1 VKTVFIVN
9 PASANGS
16 TGKRWP
22 EISERITDL
31 GLEHSALLTTRP
43 GEATDLAAQALG
55 SGADSVVAVGGDGTL
70 NEVANG
76 FFAGGQRHP
85 EAALGLLPFG
95 TGGDFRRTLGIPM
108 ELEAAIACLKA
119 RRLRPIDVGR
129 IEMEALEGGRRVRH
143 FVNIADAGIGGVVVE
158 RVNRTTKLFGGK
170 ASFMYGSLVTLLT
183 YEPQAVKVHTAEQSW
198 AGRAQNV
205 VVANCQYFGGS
216 MHVAPR
222 AQPDDGQF
230 DLVIFGDIARFE
242 AIRSIKDIY
251 KADHVKNPKVTG
263 WRSSRVEVTS
273 DERVLIDVDGEMC
286 GTLPALFEVLPSAIA
301 VMVP

>member
-1 VKTVFIVN
+1 MKAAFIVN

-22 EISERITDL
+22 AIWEQISIL
-31 GLEHSALLTTRP
+31 GPQHSALLTSRA
-43 GEATDLAAQALG
+43 GHATELAAEALAAG
-55 SGADSVVAVGGDGTL
+55 VDTVVAVGGDGTL

-76 FFAGGQRHP
+76 FFAGDRRYP
-85 EAALGLLPFG
+85 DAALGLLPFG

-108 ELEAAIACLKA
+108 DLEAAVECINA
-119 RRLRPIDVGR
+119 RKLRTIDVGR
-129 IEMEALEGGRRVRH
+129 IEMEALEGGRKVRH

-170 ASFMYGSLVTLLT
+170 ASFMYGSIATLLT
-183 YEPQAVKVHTAEQSW
+183 YKPQQVSVKTEEQAW
-198 AGRAQNV
+198 EGRAQNV

-222 AQPDDGQF
+222 AEPDDGQF
-230 DLVIFGDIARFE
+230 DVVIFGDIARFE
-242 AIRSIKDIY
+242 AIKSIGDIY

-273 DERVLIDVDGEMC
+273 DDRVLIDVDGEMC
-286 GTLPALFEVLPSAIA
+286 GILPAVFEVLPKAIS
-301 VMVP
+301 VVVP